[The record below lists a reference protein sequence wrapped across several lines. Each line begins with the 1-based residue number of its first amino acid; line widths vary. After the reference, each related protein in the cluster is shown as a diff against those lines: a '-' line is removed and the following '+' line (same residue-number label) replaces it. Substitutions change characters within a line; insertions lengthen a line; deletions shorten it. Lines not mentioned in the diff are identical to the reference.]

1 MEFKTITLPKK
12 LFVGLSKEMSFAN
25 NQIPELWRSFM
36 PRKKEITN
44 AIGIELYSAEIY
56 PSGFF
61 KAFNPTTPFI
71 KWAAVEVDN
80 FDSIPEGMHTLVSP
94 EGQYAVFNYKGTSAA
109 APAFFNNIFTEW
121 LPQAGLSVDDRP
133 HFAVMGA
140 KYKNND
146 PESEEEIWIPVLSAT
161 PH

>member
-1 MEFKTITLPKK
+1 MEVKTVAEKK
-12 LFVGLSKEMSFAN
+12 FIGQNLEMSFAN
-25 NQIPELWRSFM
+25 NLTPVLWRSFM

-56 PSGFF
+56 PSHFF
-61 KAFNPTTPFI
+61 KAFNPTTPFM

-80 FDSIPEGMHTLVSP
+80 FDSIPEGMQTLVSP
-94 EGQYAVFNYKGTSAA
+94 EGLYAIFHYKGTSAA
-109 APAFFNNIFTEW
+109 APAFFNKIFTVW

-146 PESEEEIWIPVLSAT
+146 PESEEDIWIPVKKIS
-161 PH
+161 